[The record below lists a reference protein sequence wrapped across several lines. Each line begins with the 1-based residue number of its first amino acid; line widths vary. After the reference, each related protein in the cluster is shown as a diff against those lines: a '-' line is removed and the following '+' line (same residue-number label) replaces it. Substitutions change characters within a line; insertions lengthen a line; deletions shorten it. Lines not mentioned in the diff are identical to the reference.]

1 VLLIRESLAQLLVA
15 ENQPGGLPMV
25 YDWHHRAMWAQLVQ
39 DLVEL
44 GQCIVGKINIRQQ
57 R

>member
-1 VLLIRESLAQLLVA
+1 VLFIRESLAQLLVA
-15 ENQPGGLPMV
+15 ETQPGGLPMV

-44 GQCIVGKINIRQQ
+44 GQRIVGKINIRQQ